1 MGDSLSPIMLKSKAY
16 TLRHSYILR
25 HSTTLNLKIKH
36 KGFSV
41 DGALQPRLPESA
53 KVPLM
58 LTGFSKINWL

>member
-16 TLRHSYILR
+16 TLR

-41 DGALQPRLPESA
+41 DGALQPKLPESA